1 MAKCKRCGKGGGL
14 FTRINQYGLCNNC
27 AAVVSIEVNSKLR
40 VIQDSINLVKESKNL
55 DTRLSR
61 ADLVI
66 QLASEIV
73 DSFESKGITVMEPS
87 ATDLLR
93 RYKDGRDEI
102 IKESLEQEYKKA
114 SAKSEVSTTAKTKIN
129 PLSKVLL
136 KIQEYK
142 SQLTK
147 RESLDELE
155 QKVNIDIHAI
165 QLHFFLDDAK
175 KAEFKGNIKKA
186 LDKYLEALYFIK
198 TDKID
203 DIKQQDT
210 ILNIENKIKELGG
223 DIPS

>member
-1 MAKCKRCGKGGGL
+1 MAKCKLCGKGGL
-14 FTRINQYGLCNNC
+14 FTHINQYGLCNNC

-66 QLASEIV
+66 QLTSEIV

-147 RESLDELE
+147 RESLDGLE
-155 QKVNIDIHAI
+155 QQINIDIHAI
-165 QLHFFLDDAK
+165 QLHFFLDDTK

-223 DIPS
+223 NIPS